1 MNVQCPLI
9 ALSVT
14 ASLHRKVI
22 LTETHEKTQ
31 QVARVQPN
39 IIDPPDDIPNKFLY
53 NCVIEIEERD
63 EINRCVQQ
71 SDQIGWG
78 VSQIQN
84 VSDENSAVRNSG
96 PSVQ

>member
-1 MNVQCPLI
+1 MDVQCPLI

-14 ASLHRKVI
+14 TSLHRKVI
-22 LTETHEKTQ
+22 LIETHEKTQ

-39 IIDPPDDIPNKFLY
+39 IIDPPDDIPNHFLY

-63 EINRCVQQ
+63 EINRCLQE

-78 VSQIQN
+78 VS
-84 VSDENSAVRNSG
+84 
-96 PSVQ
+96 